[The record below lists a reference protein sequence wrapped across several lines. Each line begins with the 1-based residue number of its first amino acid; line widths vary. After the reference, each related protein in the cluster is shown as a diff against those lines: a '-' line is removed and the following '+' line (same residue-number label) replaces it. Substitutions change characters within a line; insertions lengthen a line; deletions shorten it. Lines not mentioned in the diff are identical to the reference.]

1 MVWMISDIVKPAVVR
16 IITPAAKGFLRMGLT
31 PNVVT
36 ILGAI
41 GVVLSSF
48 YFYVDSRF
56 FLGTLVVALFILS
69 DLFDGT
75 MARISEQGSS
85 PWGGFLDSTLDRI
98 TDASIIIALL
108 LGLNKTQDQLIPVLL
123 VALLTGMLGPY
134 IRAKAESLDIECS
147 GGIAER
153 TERLVIVLLFTALHG
168 LHVPYALALGMW
180 LLAILGTVTV
190 IQRILIVKRAV
201 RSK

>member
-1 MVWMISDIVKPAVVR
+1 MVWMIRDIVKPAVVR

-75 MARISEQGSS
+75 MARISEKGSS

-98 TDASIIIALL
+98 TDASIIISLL
-108 LGLNKTQDQLIPVLL
+108 LALNKTHDQLIPVVL
-123 VALLTGMLGPY
+123 VALDLAGQPEALLERP
-134 IRAKAESLDIECS
+134 C
-147 GGIAER
+147 AER
-153 TERLVIVLLFTALHG
+153 EERQPDHDDV
-168 LHVPYALALGMW
+168 
-180 LLAILGTVTV
+180 
-190 IQRILIVKRAV
+190 
-201 RSK
+201 

>member
-123 VALLTGMLGPY
+123 VALLTGMLVPY
-134 IRAKAESLDIECS
+134 IRAKAESLGIECS

-153 TERLVIVLLFTALHG
+153 TERLVIVLVFTALHG
-168 LHVPYALALGMW
+168 LNVPYALTLGMW